1 MLTAV
6 TVRTVVTG
14 STIQQYFLCSSI
26 GMSCLFNSLGRLLA
40 KDPQALRQE
49 ICNYLEAGS
58 PVVEGLNT
66 VDILTME
73 AGDPT
78 KYIANMRRPQ
88 TWGGAIEIQAAAVL
102 HSARIVVR
110 NIRSFH
116 RVRGRVQTQP
126 VKDIEFL
133 PLTGTIGSTLTVSW
147 NGGHYEPVSKS

>member
-1 MLTAV
+1 
-6 TVRTVVTG
+6 
-14 STIQQYFLCSSI
+14 
-26 GMSCLFNSLGRLLA
+26 MSCLFNSLGRLLA

-73 AGDPT
+73 AGNPKT
-78 KYIANMRRPQ
+78 YIANMRRPQ

-110 NIRSFH
+110 NIRSH
-116 RVRGRVQTQP
+116 QRGA
-126 VKDIEFL
+126 KDIEFL
-133 PLTGTIGSTLTVSW
+133 PVTGTVGSTLTISW
-147 NGGHYEPVSKS
+147 NGGHYEPVSRS

>member
-1 MLTAV
+1 
-6 TVRTVVTG
+6 
-14 STIQQYFLCSSI
+14 
-26 GMSCLFNSLGRLLA
+26 MSCLFNSLGHLLA

-66 VDILTME
+66 VDILVME
-73 AGDPT
+73 AGDP
-78 KYIANMRRPQ
+78 KAYIANMRRPQ

-133 PLTGTIGSTLTVSW
+133 PVTGTVGSTLTVSW
-147 NGGHYEPVSKS
+147 NGGHYEPISRS

>member
-1 MLTAV
+1 
-6 TVRTVVTG
+6 
-14 STIQQYFLCSSI
+14 
-26 GMSCLFNSLGRLLA
+26 MSCLFNSLGRLLA

-66 VDILTME
+66 VDILVIE
-73 AGDPT
+73 AGDPKT
-78 KYIANMRRPQ
+78 YIANMRRPQ

-110 NIRSFH
+110 NIRSQ
-116 RVRGRVQTQP
+116 RVRGRMLSQA

-133 PLTGTIGSTLTVSW
+133 PVTGTVGSTLTISW
-147 NGGHYEPVSKS
+147 NGGHYEPISRS

>member
-1 MLTAV
+1 
-6 TVRTVVTG
+6 
-14 STIQQYFLCSSI
+14 
-26 GMSCLFNSLGRLLA
+26 MSCLFNSLGRLLT

-58 PVVEGLNT
+58 PVMEGLNT

-73 AGDPT
+73 AGDPKT
-78 KYIANMRRPQ
+78 YIANMRRPQ

-110 NIRSFH
+110 NIRMQ
-116 RVRGRVQTQP
+116 RARGRVVTQA

-133 PLTGTIGSTLTVSW
+133 PVTGTVGSTLTVSW
-147 NGGHYEPVSKS
+147 NGGHYEPISRS

>member
-1 MLTAV
+1 
-6 TVRTVVTG
+6 
-14 STIQQYFLCSSI
+14 
-26 GMSCLFNSLGRLLA
+26 MSCLFNSLGRLLT

-66 VDILTME
+66 TDILTIE
-73 AGDPT
+73 AGDPKT
-78 KYIANMRRPQ
+78 YIANMRRPH

-110 NIRSFH
+110 NIRMQ
-116 RVRGRVQTQP
+116 RARGRVVTQA

-133 PLTGTIGSTLTVSW
+133 PVTGTVGSTLTISW
-147 NGGHYEPVSKS
+147 NGGHYEPVSRS